1 MLRVRRTWRLTKAD
15 WAALPLDEKDELLAD
30 DQRRQQRIAEMR
42 DALKESGA
50 MDAAWIV
57 LLALEQL

>member
-50 MDAAWIV
+50 MDASWIV